1 MPKFEGAMP
10 APCQPALAERTAQPG
25 FPPVAGLG
33 PHGERPASPE
43 RIVLS
48 ERDVE
53 HARHRRFRIAILLHT
68 TESDWA
74 KQQIAGIGAVLE
86 EHGAVVTEVID
97 CAFSVD
103 RQIETLERLA
113 REPVN
118 AVISIPFGNSALLA
132 KAYRTVSAAGIKLIL
147 LDNAPVGLLP
157 ERDYVSVVSAD
168 NFGLGEIAAALLSP
182 HVRLGGKI
190 GLVAYRL
197 GFFATTQREISFR
210 RWFERERPDI
220 IIRHVKF
227 EHMEHIE
234 SLVAGFLDANTDTAG
249 MFAVWDGPA
258 LRTMRAIESC
268 ARTIPM
274 TTVDLGR
281 EVTLALTERR
291 IVKGIGAQRPF
302 DQGSACAKAILSA
315 LVGNKVPSWVVLP
328 GLSVT
333 CANVVDAFQAIW
345 HAPAPAG
352 LMPSGPDREA
362 SSPSFEQTPS

>member
-1 MPKFEGAMP
+1 MPKFEGATSPPDQPVLGP
-10 APCQPALAERTAQPG
+10 AAQPG
-25 FPPVAGLG
+25 FPSVAGLG
-33 PHGERPASPE
+33 PHGERPASAE
-43 RIVLS
+43 RIGLS
-48 ERDVE
+48 EQDVE
-53 HARHRRFRIAILLHT
+53 RARRRRFRIAIVLHT

-74 KQQIAGIGAVLE
+74 KQQIAGIGTVFE
-86 EHGAVVTEVID
+86 NHGAAVTEVID

-103 RQIETLERLA
+103 RQIEALERLA
-113 REPVN
+113 REPLD
-118 AVISIPFGNSALLA
+118 AVISIPFGDSARLA
-132 KAYRTVSAAGIKLIL
+132 TAYRAVSAAGIKLVL

-182 HVRLGGKI
+182 HVPAGGKI

-210 RWFERERPDI
+210 RWFERERPDV

-234 SLVAGFLDANTDTAG
+234 SLVAGFLEANTDTAG
-249 MFAVWDGPA
+249 LFAVWDGPA

-281 EVTLALTERR
+281 EVTVALAERR
-291 IVKGIGAQRPF
+291 ILQGIGAQRPF
-302 DQGSACAKAILSA
+302 DQGSACAKATLSA

-333 CANVVDAFQAIW
+333 CANVVDAFQAVW

-352 LMPSGPDREA
+352 LMLSSPDREA
-362 SSPSFEQTPS
+362 ASPSFE